1 MKVTDKT
8 FFLLVILATTLLHMV
23 IAVSTPVSGD
33 EAYYWDCS
41 RHLDWSYFD
50 QPPLVIWAMIPFREI
65 LGETNLAVRAPAIL
79 ASLLIALS
87 LLPIVRRLGGGHREA
102 GIAYLLLHAT
112 PLVLLGSSYAST
124 DIAMIAAYTLAT
136 WAAMAVADG
145 DIRGWWG
152 FGLAIGLGFLAKFP
166 MVLALAVILAAVI
179 WGKGKRH
186 LRSATPYLAAILAF
200 ACTAPVWIWATQ
212 HNWVNIAFQLEGRH
226 QSADF
231 TLKYF
236 GEYLGAN
243 LLLLS
248 PTFAIALGAAW
259 WIARKRNEP
268 AWRVALVSAITPLAF
283 FGLLAL
289 RSRMSPHWGA
299 PGLVVATAMLVTL
312 SFRFKRGL
320 VISGVIFGLALS
332 ATVLSIVAFPEKLL
346 EIQWSYSGRPGRVST
361 SSAAAIIGNEEIAR
375 EVTERLEPGEIMAS
389 SSYTNTHLL
398 GFLSGGALET
408 RLANVNNGLHGLAS
422 LYWHAPEKLVG
433 RNFLFIAND
442 RRGDMHEKL
451 AKIFTEIE
459 EQPPIEIHRQ
469 GRLIRSLRVLRCR
482 GLQAPAPAFTRL
494 QPVPVP
500 VSVPD
505 GS

>member
-1 MKVTDKT
+1 MKLTDKT
-8 FFLLVILATTLLHMV
+8 FFLLVILATTLLHV
-23 IAVSTPVSGD
+23 VVAVTTPVSGD

-50 QPPLVIWAMIPFREI
+50 QPPLVIWAMIPFRAV

-87 LLPIVRRLGGGHREA
+87 LLPIVRRLGGGYREA
-102 GIAYLLLHAT
+102 GIAYLLLHGT
-112 PLVLLGSSYAST
+112 PLVFLGSSYAST

-145 DIRGWWG
+145 EIRGWWG

-166 MVLALAVILAAVI
+166 MVLALAVIGAAVI
-179 WGKGKRH
+179 WGEGKRH
-186 LRSATPYLAAILAF
+186 LKRTTPYLAAALAF
-200 ACTAPVWIWATQ
+200 ACTAPVWIWAAQ
-212 HNWVNIAFQLEGRH
+212 HNWVNILFQLEGRH
-226 QSADF
+226 HSADF
-231 TLKYF
+231 TLKYL

-259 WIARKRNEP
+259 WIARKRKEP

-299 PGLVVATAMLVTL
+299 PGLVVATAMLVLL

-320 VISGVIFGLALS
+320 VISGVIFGLLLS
-332 ATVLSIVAFPEKLL
+332 ATVLTVVAFPEKLL
-346 EIQWSYSGRPGRVST
+346 EIQWTYSGRPGRVST
-361 SSAAAIIGNEEIAR
+361 SSAAANIGNDEIAR
-375 EVTERLEPGEIMAS
+375 EVTKRLQPGELMAS

-398 GFLSGGALET
+398 AFLSGGELET

-422 LYWHAPEKLVG
+422 LYWHEPDDLVG
-433 RNFLFIAND
+433 RNFLFVAHD
-442 RRGDMHEKL
+442 RRGDMHTKL
-451 AKIFTEIE
+451 AEIFAVVE
-459 EQPPIEIHRQ
+459 EQPPIEIHRR

-482 GLQAPAPAFTRL
+482 GLQEPAPAFTRL
-494 QPVPVP
+494 GGWVK
-500 VSVPD
+500 D
-505 GS
+505 